1 MFGQLSEF
9 EDSFL
14 LEDQV
19 STVGTTVEEDSL
31 YGSKKSSWEGMVWVL
46 WQFWDYLIDMSSSQG
61 GAKVIL
67 LLLLVIICLLLLL
80 LLLSCLLC
88 GQCRRRRKSSRKL
101 ERQDSASTTVTLETS
116 SPNSWESWSIESKE
130 GGFTNEPHTWS
141 NKDREEAVFVQAA
154 QSWINQSKEEEDGFT
169 QDWEARRNIGSQGA
183 IKEARVGGKEDDFI
197 QVLENIGNKR
207 PISWFN
213 IEGAHII
220 V

>member
-1 MFGQLSEF
+1 MFGQLSQL
-9 EDSFL
+9 EDSLL

-19 STVGTTVEEDSL
+19 SSVETPLVEDSL
-31 YGSKKSSWEGMVWVL
+31 DGSRNSTLDGMVGVL
-46 WQFWDYLIDMSSSQG
+46 WQFWDYLTDMSSSQE
-61 GAKVIL
+61 GARVIF

-88 GQCRRRRKSSRKL
+88 WQCRRRKKNSRKL

-130 GGFTNEPHTWS
+130 GGFTNEPHTWTH
-141 NKDREEAVFVQAA
+141 KERDEAVFVQAA

-169 QDWEARRNIGSQGA
+169 QDWEARRNMTSQGA
-183 IKEARVGGKEDDFI
+183 IKEARVGGKEEDFI